1 MNIGTNT
8 PENFFAGD
16 YPVEKGIG
24 TAGAAIVRH
33 EPVKLVG
40 GEILP
45 VVAMPATVADDTNI
59 VPARTAE
66 ENTLAGLYGI
76 AADAADA
83 DGEVVVYLTGDFFAD
98 ALPLRSD
105 VTADILEPAFRKIGI
120 FLK

>member
-1 MNIGTNT
+1 MNVGTYT

-16 YPVEKGIG
+16 YPVAKGTG

-33 EPVKLVG
+33 EPVKLVE

-45 VVAMPATVADDTNI
+45 VTAMAATAANATNVI
-59 VPARTAE
+59 PARTAE

-76 AADAADA
+76 AANEAG
-83 DGEVVVYLTGDFFAD
+83 DGDEITVYLTGDFFAGALALQTDVTVD
-98 ALPLRSD
+98 ALK
-105 VTADILEPAFRKIGI
+105 PAFRKMGI